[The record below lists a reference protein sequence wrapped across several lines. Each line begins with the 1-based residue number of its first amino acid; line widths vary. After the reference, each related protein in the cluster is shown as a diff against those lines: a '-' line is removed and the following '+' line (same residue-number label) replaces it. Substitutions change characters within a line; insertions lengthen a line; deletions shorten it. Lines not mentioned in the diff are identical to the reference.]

1 MKITYDPYADA
12 MYLYFNDK
20 DIKGTST
27 LDKDIIMDYTD
38 KKMPV
43 GIELLDISKK
53 MSKKALGSLQFE
65 LTTETPKPIL
75 SK

>member
-53 MSKKALGSLQFE
+53 MAKKALGSLQFE